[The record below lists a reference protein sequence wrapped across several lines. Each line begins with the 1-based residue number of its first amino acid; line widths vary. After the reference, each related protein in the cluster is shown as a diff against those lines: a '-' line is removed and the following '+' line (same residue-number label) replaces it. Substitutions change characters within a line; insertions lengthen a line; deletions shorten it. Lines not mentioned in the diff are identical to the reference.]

1 MEKTVKGG
9 LLMFFGVYDLVE
21 WLYFLIPLAAVA
33 FFIVSM
39 VRWLQAKDA
48 PPGTFSPEQLHTRK
62 ILFRLSAVVVGVLAA
77 VIIGFFLLLMT
88 AVAFM

>member
-1 MEKTVKGG
+1 MTTEQHGTTQNQGFWF
-9 LLMFFGVYDLVE
+9 LL
-21 WLYFLIPLAAVA
+21 
-33 FFIVSM
+33 
-39 VRWLQAKDA
+39 
-48 PPGTFSPEQLHTRK
+48 PPGTFSPEQLRTRK